1 MDKAYASDKLIPATF
16 QYSINL
22 RTTVLLTPSKS
33 NSRRYIYSSI
43 RNPTA
48 ANLLVPPQPE
58 NKAEL
63 PAAPSLNPKAA
74 TAAYRIPPDPV
85 MVMSCHFAP
94 ELGLILTRS

>member
-63 PAAPSLNPKAA
+63 PAPHPSTPKQRELP
-74 TAAYRIPPDPV
+74 TVFRLIP
-85 MVMSCHFAP
+85 
-94 ELGLILTRS
+94 